1 MSRKATRRAERATSL
16 RRRILAG
23 ATTVIVGLGLA
34 VGGVTPAMAT
44 PPGSSL
50 PAPEAG
56 TPTGQTTYD
65 QGGLVCDSAL
75 INFEKPDE
83 LDSPNLNSDGSYSAD
98 WGSLTWD
105 ADTKTVSWDIA
116 DGWDVDVCVKGGRYL
131 TTLDTSEFD
140 GSSYVHTYAGLSHAG
155 FFATELPDEPEMI
168 VDCVEISYET
178 GRPLNGADHINVDV
192 VYNGVRGQINLEIN
206 ENQAQDPSSTSGFHA
221 YLKFAAAFGIDDVK
235 IPISQEELDSG
246 LLIFEYGQYFTGT
259 WTIEWVQFNSTYFNQ
274 DRNQL
279 EFVTCGDLPTEELV
293 VPTASM
299 QQLTCDTDG
308 SYTLGDV
315 EGVVWFVSIDGGEY
329 TQTSHGTYPVT
340 SAQTVEVRA
349 ETASDEYGFAA
360 ETETEWTFG
369 FLEPTDC
376 VEPPCLPKSAVSY
389 TYYNLSTFTESNP
402 KNSGLITVTAMD
414 GYTDELCDPFWVVAA
429 SWDFVELDDVW
440 PQTLRETDPA
450 GDHDEGYID
459 SVGTYYFHAALECGQ
474 GDVYASFTSMP
485 YIGTELFGPNNPF
498 TETFLHSMG
507 FSGPNPTYL
516 VTEPGCNEAEPI
528 APTATPILEC
538 GTYGSIDVSDVANPY
553 VSYTVYRG
561 AADESGSVDGLETVP
576 VDEAKEGVFTVVA
589 TAMNGYT
596 FAPGTTTQWQ
606 FDLGEYVECPVTPTA
621 TPTPETCLA
630 GNGTIVFGDV
640 DGIASYSVEGIEG
653 TFAPGATLT
662 GLTADTYTVT
672 AVAEDGLELATDSSP
687 FDVEVTS
694 STENCGVATATV
706 SLPDPDCES
715 GQSWDDAQFS
725 SENASFGSV
734 SVNDDLYVIVAT
746 AADGYLF
753 TDGAKTKTF
762 SISLLPADETECAEA
777 TAAVATTDPSCF
789 SGALLDES
797 GFSVSD
803 GVTWSVIDDGETSRS
818 YEVLFT
824 APEGSRFSNGES
836 TLTVTGDLAPALGDD
851 DCVLPV
857 TNAFLAFTDATCLDP
872 QALDV
877 DGFLFDSELASLDET
892 TVEDNGDYTVVFTAL
907 GANTTFDQ
915 SPDVDAEG
923 REVSQDGKTL
933 TFTGTLEGP
942 NEALCEELPVVDPFE
957 YVDTCLTATYT
968 LYFVE
973 GLTYWVTVNDD
984 EPFEVVFGENEVSK
998 TFAANP
1004 GDYVLATPVAN
1015 PGYVLAPNQP
1025 APLERTF
1032 NTYPDGCQLPELA
1045 NWPASATATDE
1056 VCTPFGVTSGSIT
1069 VLFSEGPEGN
1079 PDPVRYY
1086 LAYGTDDEQELTS
1099 ETTTLPAGDYVV
1111 TAVLTDPE
1119 DSLNDSGNDPVS
1131 FPLTIGAADESDCDL
1146 PTLAITGASNAVT
1159 GVGIGAVIIIL
1170 AGLGFVLR
1178 RQLVE

>member
-34 VGGVTPAMAT
+34 VGGVMPAMAT
-44 PPGSSL
+44 PPSASL
-50 PAPEAG
+50 PSPESG
-56 TPTGQTTYD
+56 TPTGQTTYQ
-65 QGGLVCDSAL
+65 QGGLVCDSSL
-75 INFEKPDE
+75 IGFTKPGE
-83 LDSPNLNSDGSYSAD
+83 LDSPNLDSDGTYTAT

-105 ADTKTVSWDIA
+105 ADTRTVSWTVD
-116 DGWDVDVCVKGGRYL
+116 DGWDVDVCVKGGTYL
-131 TTLDTSEFD
+131 TTIDTSEFD

-155 FFATELPDEPEMI
+155 FRATQLPDEPEMI

-206 ENQAQDPSSTSGFHA
+206 ENQAQDPTSTSGFHA
-221 YLKFAAAFGIDDVK
+221 FLKFADTFGIDDVK
-235 IPISQEELDSG
+235 VPISQEELDSG
-246 LLIFEYGQYFTGT
+246 VLRFEYGQYFTGT

-274 DRNQL
+274 DRNEL

-299 QQLTCDTDG
+299 QQITCDTDG

-315 EGVVWFVSIDGGEY
+315 EGVVWFVSIDGGEF

-349 ETASDEYGFAA
+349 ETASDDYGFAA
-360 ETETEWTFG
+360 ETQTEWTFG

-376 VEPPCLPKSAVSY
+376 PPPPECIPDEYISY
-389 TYYNLSTFTESNP
+389 TYDAST
-402 KNSGLITVTAMD
+402 NSGVVTVT
-414 GYTDELCDPFWVVAA
+414 
-429 SWDFVELDDVW
+429 
-440 PQTLRETDPA
+440 QPA
-450 GDHDEGYID
+450 GDDYTDQLCAPLYVTAAVWAFNSPTSLWTQTLVD
-459 SVGTYYFHAALECGQ
+459 SEEINDGVAITEVGEYEYGIPVECGQ
-474 GDVYASFTSMP
+474 GDIYASRTAFPNPSP
-485 YIGTELFGPNNPF
+485 LLNGPNQPAWPEGVTPWDF
-498 TETFLHSMG
+498 QERFLHNMG
-507 FSGPNPTYL
+507 FDGPNPTY
-516 VTEPGCNEAEPI
+516 TYTDPGCNAE
-528 APTATPILEC
+528 TPIEPTVSYIVEC
-538 GTYGSIDVSDVANPY
+538 GTYGSISLPDDNPY
-553 VSYTVYRG
+553 VSYTVRN
-561 AADESGSVDGLETVP
+561 AAGDIVDVG
-576 VDEAKEGVFTVVA
+576 DAREGEFTV
-589 TAMNGYT
+589 TAHASFPYVLKDYPEGGWTY
-596 FAPGTTTQWQ
+596 
-606 FDLGEYVECPVTPTA
+606 DLGEYVECPVTPTA
-621 TPTPETCLA
+621 TPTPETCLD
-630 GNGTIVFGDV
+630 GNGTITFGDV

-662 GLTADTYTVT
+662 GLSADTYTVS
-672 AVAEDGLELATDSSP
+672 AVAEDGLQLATDSSP

-694 STENCGVATATV
+694 STENCGVATA
-706 SLPDPDCES
+706 
-715 GQSWDDAQFS
+715 
-725 SENASFGSV
+725 SV
-734 SVNDDLYVIVAT
+734 D
-746 AADGYLF
+746 
-753 TDGAKTKTF
+753 
-762 SISLLPADETECAEA
+762 
-777 TAAVATTDPSCF
+777 TTDPSCF
-789 SGALLDES
+789 SGETLDES

-803 GVTWSVIDDGETSRS
+803 GVTWSVIDDGATSGAF
-818 YEVLFT
+818 EVLFT
-824 APEGSRFSNGES
+824 APEGSLFSNGTR
-836 TLTVTGDLAPALGDD
+836 TLMATGDLAPALGEDE
-851 DCVLPV
+851 CVLPV
-857 TNAFLAFTDATCLDP
+857 TNAFLAFTDATCLES

-877 DGFLFDSELASLDET
+877 DGFLFDSELASIDET
-892 TVEDNGDYTVVFTAL
+892 TVEENGDYTVVFTAV

-923 REVSQDGKTL
+923 REVSTDGKTL

-942 NEALCEELPVVDPFE
+942 NEELCEQLPVVDPFE

-1015 PGYVLAPNQP
+1015 PGYVLDPNQP
-1025 APLERTF
+1025 APLDRTF

-1069 VLFSEGPEGN
+1069 VQFSTGPEEN
-1079 PDPVRYY
+1079 PNPVRYY
-1086 LAYGTDDEQELTS
+1086 LAYGTDDEQELTA
-1099 ETTTLPAGDYVV
+1099 ETTTLPDGDYVV

-1119 DSLNDSGNDPVS
+1119 DSLNDSGSDPVS
-1131 FPLTIGAADESDCDL
+1131 LPLTIGAADESDCDL

>member
-34 VGGVTPAMAT
+34 VGGVMPAMAT
-44 PPGSSL
+44 PPSASL
-50 PAPEAG
+50 PSPESG
-56 TPTGQTTYD
+56 TPTGQTTYQ
-65 QGGLVCDSAL
+65 QGGLVCDSSL
-75 INFEKPDE
+75 IGFTKPGE
-83 LDSPNLNSDGSYSAD
+83 LDSPNLDSDGTYTAT
-98 WGSLTWD
+98 WGSLTWE
-105 ADTKTVSWDIA
+105 ADTRTVSWTVE
-116 DGWDVDVCVKGGRYL
+116 DGWDVDVCVKGGTYL
-131 TTLDTSEFD
+131 TTIDTSEFD

-155 FFATELPDEPEMI
+155 FRATQLPDEPEMI

-206 ENQAQDPSSTSGFHA
+206 ANQAQDPTSTSGFHA
-221 YLKFAAAFGIDDVK
+221 FLKFADSFGIDDVK
-235 IPISQEELDSG
+235 VPISQEELDSG
-246 LLIFEYGQYFTGT
+246 VLRFEYGQYFTGT

-274 DRNQL
+274 DRNEL

-329 TQTSHGTYPVT
+329 AETPHGTYPVT

-349 ETASDEYGFAA
+349 ETASDDYGFAA
-360 ETETEWTFG
+360 ETQTEWTFG

-376 VEPPCLPKSAVSY
+376 PPPPECIPDEYISY
-389 TYYNLSTFTESNP
+389 TYDAST
-402 KNSGLITVTAMD
+402 NSGVVTVT
-414 GYTDELCDPFWVVAA
+414 
-429 SWDFVELDDVW
+429 
-440 PQTLRETDPA
+440 QPA
-450 GDHDEGYID
+450 GDDYTDQLCAPLYVTAAAWAFNSPTSLWTQTLVD
-459 SVGTYYFHAALECGQ
+459 SEEINDGVAITEVGEYEYGIPVDCGQ
-474 GDVYASFTSMP
+474 GDIYASRTAFPNPSP
-485 YIGTELFGPNNPF
+485 LLNGPNQPAWPEGVTPWDF
-498 TETFLHSMG
+498 EERFLHNMG
-507 FSGPNPTYL
+507 FDGPNPTY
-516 VTEPGCNEAEPI
+516 TYTDPGCNAE
-528 APTATPILEC
+528 TPIEPTVSYIVEC
-538 GTYGSIDVSDVANPY
+538 GTYGSIALPDDNPY
-553 VSYTVYRG
+553 VSYTVRNADG
-561 AADESGSVDGLETVP
+561 DIVDVEAAR
-576 VDEAKEGVFTVVA
+576 EGEFTV
-589 TAMNGYT
+589 TAHASFPYILKDYPEGGWTY
-596 FAPGTTTQWQ
+596 
-606 FDLGEYVECPVTPTA
+606 DLGEYVECPVTPTA
-621 TPTPETCLA
+621 TPTPETCLD

-662 GLTADTYTVT
+662 GLSADTYTVT

-694 STENCGVATATV
+694 STENCGVATA
-706 SLPDPDCES
+706 
-715 GQSWDDAQFS
+715 
-725 SENASFGSV
+725 SV
-734 SVNDDLYVIVAT
+734 D
-746 AADGYLF
+746 
-753 TDGAKTKTF
+753 
-762 SISLLPADETECAEA
+762 
-777 TAAVATTDPSCF
+777 TTDPSCF
-789 SGALLDES
+789 SGETLDES

-803 GVTWSVIDDGETSRS
+803 GVTWSVIDDGATSGAF
-818 YEVLFT
+818 EVLFT
-824 APEGSRFSNGES
+824 APEGSLFSNGTR
-836 TLTVTGDLAPALGDD
+836 TLMATGDLAPALGEDE
-851 DCVLPV
+851 CVLPV
-857 TNAFLAFTDATCLDP
+857 TNAFLAFTDATCLES

-877 DGFLFDSELASLDET
+877 DGFLFDSELASIDET
-892 TVEDNGDYTVVFTAL
+892 TVEENGDYTVVFTAV

-923 REVSQDGKTL
+923 REVSTDGKTL

-942 NEALCEELPVVDPFE
+942 NEELCEQLPVVDPFE

-984 EPFEVVFGENEVSK
+984 EPFEVAFGENEVSK

-1015 PGYVLAPNQP
+1015 PGYVLAPDQP

-1069 VLFSEGPEGN
+1069 VQFSTGPEEN
-1079 PDPVRYY
+1079 PNPVRYY
-1086 LAYGTDDEQELTS
+1086 LAYGTDAEQELTA
-1099 ETTTLPAGDYVV
+1099 ETTTLPDGDYVV

-1119 DSLNDSGNDPVS
+1119 DSLNDSGSDPVS

>member
-44 PPGSSL
+44 PPSASL
-50 PAPEAG
+50 PSPESG
-56 TPTGQTTYD
+56 TPTGQTTYQ
-65 QGGLVCDSAL
+65 QGGLVCDSSL
-75 INFEKPDE
+75 IGFTKPGE
-83 LDSPNLNSDGSYSAD
+83 LDSPNLDSDGTYTAT

-105 ADTKTVSWDIA
+105 ADTRTVSWTVD
-116 DGWDVDVCVKGGRYL
+116 DGWDVDVCVKGGTYL
-131 TTLDTSEFD
+131 TTIDTSEFD

-155 FFATELPDEPEMI
+155 FRATQLPDEPEMI

-206 ENQAQDPSSTSGFHA
+206 ENQAQDPTSTSGFHA
-221 YLKFAAAFGIDDVK
+221 FLKFADTFGIDDVK
-235 IPISQEELDSG
+235 VPISQEELDSG
-246 LLIFEYGQYFTGT
+246 VLRFEYGQYFTGT

-274 DRNQL
+274 DRNEL

-299 QQLTCDTDG
+299 QQITCDTDG

-315 EGVVWFVSIDGGEY
+315 EGVVWFVSIDGGEF

-349 ETASDEYGFAA
+349 ETASDDYGFAA
-360 ETETEWTFG
+360 ETQTEWTFG

-376 VEPPCLPKSAVSY
+376 PPPPECIPDEYISY
-389 TYYNLSTFTESNP
+389 TYDAST
-402 KNSGLITVTAMD
+402 NSGVVTVT
-414 GYTDELCDPFWVVAA
+414 
-429 SWDFVELDDVW
+429 
-440 PQTLRETDPA
+440 QPA
-450 GDHDEGYID
+450 GDDYTDQLCAPLYVTAAVWAFNSPTSLWTQTLVD
-459 SVGTYYFHAALECGQ
+459 SEEINDGVAITEVGEYEYGIPVECGQ
-474 GDVYASFTSMP
+474 GDIYASRTAFPNPSP
-485 YIGTELFGPNNPF
+485 LLNGPNQPAWPEGVTPWDF
-498 TETFLHSMG
+498 QERFLHNMG
-507 FSGPNPTYL
+507 FDGPNPTY
-516 VTEPGCNEAEPI
+516 TYTDPGCNAE
-528 APTATPILEC
+528 TPIEPTVSYIVEC
-538 GTYGSIDVSDVANPY
+538 GTYGSISLPDDNPY
-553 VSYTVYRG
+553 VSYTVRN
-561 AADESGSVDGLETVP
+561 AAGDIVDVG
-576 VDEAKEGVFTVVA
+576 DAREGEFTV
-589 TAMNGYT
+589 TAHASFPYVLKDYPEGGWTY
-596 FAPGTTTQWQ
+596 
-606 FDLGEYVECPVTPTA
+606 DLGEYVECPVTPTA
-621 TPTPETCLA
+621 TPTPETCLD
-630 GNGTIVFGDV
+630 GNGTITFGDV

-662 GLTADTYTVT
+662 GLSADTYTVS
-672 AVAEDGLELATDSSP
+672 AVAEDGLQLATDSSP

-694 STENCGVATATV
+694 SIENCGVATASVT
-706 SLPDPDCES
+706 LPDPDCEL
-715 GQSWDDAQFS
+715 GQSWDDAQLS
-725 SENASFGSV
+725 AQNASFGTV

-753 TDGAKTKTF
+753 GDGSKTKTF
-762 SISLLPADETECAEA
+762 SISLLPADETQCAEA

-803 GVTWSVIDDGETSRS
+803 GVTWSIIDDGETSGS

-836 TLTVTGDLAPALGDD
+836 TLTATGDLAPALGEE

-872 QALDV
+872 QALNV
-877 DGFLFDSELASLDET
+877 DGFLFDTELASLDET
-892 TVEDNGDYTVVFTAL
+892 TVEENGDYTVVFTAI

-915 SPDVDAEG
+915 SPDVDVEG
-923 REVSQDGKTL
+923 REVSTDGKTL
-933 TFTGTLEGP
+933 TFTGTLDGP
-942 NEALCEELPVVDPFE
+942 NEELCEQLPVIDPFE

-1015 PGYVLAPNQP
+1015 PGYVLDPNQP
-1025 APLERTF
+1025 APLDRTF

-1069 VLFSEGPEGN
+1069 VQFSTGPEEN
-1079 PDPVRYY
+1079 PNPVRYY
-1086 LAYGTDDEQELTS
+1086 LAYGTDDEQELTA
-1099 ETTTLPAGDYVV
+1099 ETTTLPDGDYVV

-1119 DSLNDSGNDPVS
+1119 DSLNDSGSDPVS